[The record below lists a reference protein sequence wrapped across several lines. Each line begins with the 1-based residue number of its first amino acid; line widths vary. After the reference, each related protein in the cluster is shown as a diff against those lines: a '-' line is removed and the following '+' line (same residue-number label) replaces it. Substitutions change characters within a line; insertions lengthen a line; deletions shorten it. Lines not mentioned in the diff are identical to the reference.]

1 MGERTGLAALGLA
14 CAGAALCHI
23 QTAAAQSRSPTGDM
37 VGARALAGSI
47 VSYEEGPSRGI
58 IYLEQ
63 QGSLV
68 TTAPPPV
75 QRANGTAAGE
85 KAPAP
90 KTAAAPK
97 TATKA
102 AAADR
107 TPTNGA
113 NPLRAPQRQAAAS
126 DAVAIRR

>member
-14 CAGAALCHI
+14 CAGAALCQI

-37 VGARALAGSI
+37 VSARGLAGSI

-63 QGSLV
+63 QGGLV

-75 QRANGTAAGE
+75 PRANGAAAGE

-90 KTAAAPK
+90 KAAALPK

-107 TPTNGA
+107 PPTNGA
-113 NPLRAPQRQAAAS
+113 NPLRAPQRQAAAPE
-126 DAVAIRR
+126 AVAIRR